1 MPGKHLRKP
10 LSRTRTQSRC
20 PLPPPRENV
29 CTLDKQHLPHDA
41 RPPLREAVPFQ
52 RLFHRTVKALLGH
65 ANVETT
71 MIYTHVLNKGP
82 MGVVSP
88 VDTL

>member
-1 MPGKHLRKP
+1 M
-10 LSRTRTQSRC
+10 Q
-20 PLPPPRENV
+20 
-29 CTLDKQHLPHDA
+29 
-41 RPPLREAVPFQ
+41 
-52 RLFHRTVKALLGH
+52 ALLGH

-88 VDTL
+88 MDTL